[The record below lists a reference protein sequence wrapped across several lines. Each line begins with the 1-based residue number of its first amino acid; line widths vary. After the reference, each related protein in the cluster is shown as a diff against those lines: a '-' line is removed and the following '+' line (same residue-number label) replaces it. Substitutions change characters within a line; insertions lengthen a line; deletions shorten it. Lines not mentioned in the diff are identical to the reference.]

1 MRLPQEAPPGPPG
14 GVFRRAP
21 GPRRRFNGASAPPA
35 YHPESRMKT
44 PGPTRRLLYRVLAV
58 AAVGAGSLGLLLPV
72 LPTTPFLLVALWAS
86 ARGAPEWYSRIR
98 HHPRFAPTLAHWEN
112 ERAVSLRAKIT
123 ACAFMAGSWL
133 IMLAGDVHRYVLAGV
148 AVLFT
153 LVAGYLV
160 TRPAPSG
167 SASPEPGDAGEHDRQ

>member
-1 MRLPQEAPPGPPG
+1 M
-14 GVFRRAP
+14 VF
-21 GPRRRFNGASAPPA
+21 
-35 YHPESRMKT
+35 ED
-44 PGPTRRLLYRVLAV
+44 
-58 AAVGAGSLGLLLPV
+58 
-72 LPTTPFLLVALWAS
+72 
-86 ARGAPEWYSRIR
+86 
-98 HHPRFAPTLAHWEN
+98 PTLAHWEN

-167 SASPEPGDAGEHDRQ
+167 AASSEPGDAGEHDRQ